1 MYSSTFTPR
10 RLAGTRKQVMPRAS
24 PSLPEV
30 RANSAQCV
38 ATCMPVVHIF
48 SPLITQPLT
57 PSRVACTARVSIWVA
72 SEPCSGSVRPKV
84 MRYLPVIEPSIIA
97 FCSSRAVAVE
107 HGDDRQIA
115 DDRMLVLQIVVQ
127 AEALGGKM
135 LADHR
140 HPEVGTV
147 LAAIALRDREAQMAG
162 VVGEVLGLAQQ
173 HFPFVPRQAAVVEI
187 GARPFAAV
195 IEEADVVVGLFERL
209 DLARD
214 EAIEFG
220 EIGDQI
226 GRQVEIQ
233 GGLSRKYRCC

>member
-1 MYSSTFTPR
+1 
-10 RLAGTRKQVMPRAS
+10 MPRAS

-48 SPLITQPLT
+48 SPLMSQPLT
-57 PSRVACTARVSIWVA
+57 LSRVAGTARVSMWVA

-127 AEALGGKM
+127 AEALGGKV
-135 LADHR
+135 LADHG
-140 HPEVGTV
+140 HPEVGAV
-147 LAAIALRDREAQMAG
+147 LAAVALRDRKAQMAG
-162 VVGEVLGLAQQ
+162 GVGEVLGLAQQ
-173 HFPFVPRQAAVVEI
+173 RFPFVPRQAAIVEI
-187 GARPFAAV
+187 GARPFAAM
-195 IEEADVVVGLFERL
+195 IEEADVVVGLL
-209 DLARD
+209 PA
-214 EAIEFG
+214 A
-220 EIGDQI
+220 
-226 GRQVEIQ
+226 
-233 GGLSRKYRCC
+233 